1 MEQIIATV
9 LFICISYIN
18 NKRSLL
24 RCQSKTTLTNRGWSA
39 CAHTCIAFY
48 IMSLLTERYGFL
60 LNKYLTLITSA
71 EREVKDS
78 RRSGMFQAASECPEV
93 ASELVRDIFEFFHL
107 LIFILSGER
116 NNYYFWLSPGFDP
129 GSRVIRQNRKE
140 RFPTV
145 SNKHSLQSGL

>member
-1 MEQIIATV
+1 
-9 LFICISYIN
+9 
-18 NKRSLL
+18 
-24 RCQSKTTLTNRGWSA
+24 
-39 CAHTCIAFY
+39 
-48 IMSLLTERYGFL
+48 MSLLTERYGFL